1 LSRKLTDFEK
11 QVYDFIREHDEMLVS
26 NVPKH
31 MSGAIPNLKNA
42 GLLKTFKKPTTQG
55 ASKKKT
61 FVKAIEQLDT

>member
-11 QVYDFIREHDEMLVS
+11 EVYEFIKERDEMLVS

-42 GLLKTFKKPTTQG
+42 GLLKTFKKPTTQN

-61 FVKAIEQLDT
+61 FVKAIERKGT